1 MSTTLSVL
9 QFLREAK
16 CNLNKSAFKFLPVLQ
31 GRGGFLFFIR
41 EARTASCGELQLLQF
56 VCHVSFI
63 LTWHGHGN
71 KEQIAICMEI
81 TLHN

>member
-16 CNLNKSAFKFLPVLQ
+16 SNLNKSAFKFLPVLQ

-41 EARTASCGELQLLQF
+41 EARTASCGELQLYNLF
-56 VCHVSFI
+56 VMLPSS
-63 LTWHGHGN
+63 LPSMGM
-71 KEQIAICMEI
+71 AIKSK
-81 TLHN
+81 